1 MTTYTPGQLARVLG
15 LPEPTAEQAAVIGAE
30 LGPLA
35 VIAGAGSGKSETMAA
50 RLVWLAA
57 NGMVRADRVLG
68 LTFTRKAAAELADRV
83 RGRLDRL
90 YRAGL
95 AGVQADSEAEPVI
108 STYHAYAGRLV
119 SDHAL
124 REGLEPSMRLI
135 TPALSWQLAAAI
147 VAAYDGPMDAVQWTP
162 QTVTAAVLQLTGDLA
177 EHLRAPGE
185 VRAVGEWL
193 ARQQAALPG
202 RSPAAV
208 RRVLETQ
215 RAREQLLPLVERYQ
229 AAKQAREVL
238 DHGDQVEL
246 AARIAARHPE
256 VGAAERGRYHVVLL
270 DEYQDTSHAQLVL
283 LRALFGGG
291 HPVTA
296 VGDPCQS
303 IYGWRGA
310 SAGNLRRF
318 AHDFPAKAG
327 ERTPVRLLST
337 SFRNTGRVLD
347 AAARLQ
353 AELRA
358 EAPDVPVLVP
368 APGRSDRGRVTA
380 ALLPTAVDEAD
391 WVGDQ
396 AAALLALPIG
406 SAPDGR
412 PWPDGQPAGV
422 RPSDIAVLCR
432 KRSQFAELRR
442 ALEARSIPCEVVGL
456 GGLLS
461 VPEVQD
467 VVATL
472 RVLHDAAAS
481 DALARLLTGPRWRIG
496 PRDLVA
502 LGRRARDLA
511 RGAGDQG
518 AADQD
523 SPDQDSPDQD
533 RADQDRADQDR
544 ADQAANADPA
554 PAPGPP
560 PRPDDPEDARP
571 PLEGDPGGG
580 PPIAD
585 ALTEALTDLTAETGS
600 LVEALDDLGDPAGYS
615 PTGYARL
622 SALAGEA
629 RYLRA
634 HVSRPLADLIAE
646 VERALSLDIEV
657 AARPGGDLATARADL
672 DAFTDVAATFA
683 GDQPEPTLGA
693 FLAYLAAA
701 QQEEFGLETG
711 RVGES
716 DTVKLLTVH
725 AAKGLQWPAVF
736 VPGLAAGE
744 RSQVFPARPRV
755 STRWT
760 DNARLIPYRL
770 RGDVADLPDLPSL
783 EADALEAFTAACSA
797 RDLAEERRLGY
808 VAATRAAFW
817 LGCSGYWWGDATAA
831 LGPSVFLA
839 EVRQACEAGA
849 GTIAEWA
856 DRPADDAENPLL
868 AEAAEAD
875 WPATPAGQ
883 HHAAVGEAA
892 ALVEAAARAR
902 AWERADG
909 PGAADG
915 VGVAADGAGVAQAAG
930 AAESGRDALA
940 PPERELAASWE
951 LDAGLLLAERG
962 RLRERGDGPVEVL
975 LPARLSVSA
984 LVALARDPDAL
995 ARQVRRPMP
1004 QPPAGQARKGTA
1016 FHRWLEERFGQQRLI
1031 DDDDLFT
1038 EEEEAP
1044 DENLIELRAQFE
1056 AGQWGGRWPREV
1068 EVPFDMLIG
1077 DRQVRGR
1084 IDAVFADSDE
1094 TFDVVDWK
1102 TGLPPRSQP
1111 EQDAVAVQLAAYR
1124 LAWSALADIPLGRVR
1139 AAFYYVRRDRTV
1151 RPADLLDEAGLVALI
1166 NRVPVA
1172 GSGG

>member
-15 LPEPTAEQAAVIGAE
+15 LPEPTAEQAAVIGAG
-30 LGPLA
+30 LGPQA

-50 RLVWLAA
+50 RLVWLVA

-83 RGRLDRL
+83 RSRLDRL

-95 AGVQADSEAEPVI
+95 ADVQADAEAEPVI

-185 VRAVGEWL
+185 VRGVGEWL

-202 RSPAAV
+202 RTAAAV

-215 RAREQLLPLVERYQ
+215 RAREQLLPLVERYR

-256 VGAAERGRYHVVLL
+256 VGTAERGRYHVVLL

-283 LRALFGGG
+283 LRALFGAG

-318 AHDFPAKAG
+318 AHDFPARAG
-327 ERTPVRLLST
+327 DRTPVRLLST

-347 AAARLQ
+347 AAAMLQ

-358 EAPDVPVLVP
+358 EAPDVPLLVP

-412 PWPDGQPAGV
+412 PWPEGQPACV

-511 RGAGDQG
+511 RGAGDQEG
-518 AADQD
+518 A
-523 SPDQDSPDQD
+523 D
-533 RADQDRADQDR
+533 RGAGDRDGAVR
-544 ADQAANADPA
+544 AA
-554 PAPGPP
+554 P
-560 PRPDDPEDARP
+560 
-571 PLEGDPGGG
+571 EGDPGGG

-615 PTGYARL
+615 ETGYARL
-622 SALAGEA
+622 SALASEA
-629 RYLRA
+629 RYLRG
-634 HVSRPLADLIAE
+634 HVTRPLADLIAE

-657 AARPGGDLATARADL
+657 AARPGGDLASARADL

-736 VPGLAAGE
+736 VPGLAAGD

-760 DNARLIPYRL
+760 DNARLIPFAL
-770 RGDVADLPDLPSL
+770 RGDVADLPGLPSL
-783 EADALEAFTAACSA
+783 EADALEAFTAACAA

-831 LGPSVFLA
+831 LGPSVFLT

-849 GTIAEWA
+849 GTVARWA

-868 AEAAEAD
+868 ADAAEAD

-883 HHAAVGEAA
+883 HHAAIGEAA
-892 ALVEAAARAR
+892 ALVEAAGNART
-902 AWERADG
+902 WERSDAADAAEARADG
-909 PGAADG
+909 LTPD
-915 VGVAADGAGVAQAAG
+915 
-930 AAESGRDALA
+930 ERD
-940 PPERELAASWE
+940 LAAAWE

-984 LVALARDPDAL
+984 LVALARDPDGL

-1038 EEEEAP
+1038 EEHEGP
-1044 DENLIELRAQFE
+1044 DDNLIELRAQFE

-1084 IDAVFADSDE
+1084 IDAVFADTDG

-1102 TGLPPRSQP
+1102 TGQPPRSQP
-1111 EQDAVAVQLAAYR
+1111 EREAVAVQLAAYR
-1124 LAWSALADIPLGRVR
+1124 LAWSALADVPLGRVR
-1139 AAFYYVRRDRTV
+1139 AAFYYVRRDQTV

-1166 NRVPVA
+1166 NRVPIA
-1172 GSGG
+1172 G